1 MDIIK
6 AIHQTAAEDLSQLN
20 ELILDRL
27 AVKENLV
34 ELIGKHILESGGKR
48 IRPLLTIL
56 TSKMF
61 SYTGKDNLKL
71 AAAVE
76 FIHTATLLHD
86 DVVDESAM
94 RRGKPTAHTIWG
106 SKASILV
113 GDFLFSQSFQLMVD
127 TKSID
132 SMKSLAMASAIISQ
146 GEVSQLVKL
155 KEKRII
161 DENEYHE
168 IIMAKTA
175 ELFGASCESGARIA
189 NQLDDICIIARDF
202 GRSLGNIFQVI
213 DDLIDYLG
221 NTHDLGKNTG
231 DDFLE
236 GKVTLPLIFLYKNL
250 DKTNQLKIQEMI
262 KSDTRSLEK
271 FKEVRNL
278 MIQYNI
284 KQQIDN
290 YLGNLKNK
298 AFDLLAQIPIENIY
312 KNHLK
317 SLVEFTLNR
326 SY

>member
-6 AIHQTAAEDLSQLN
+6 TIQQTVAEDLLKLN
-20 ELILDRL
+20 ELIISRL
-27 AVKENLV
+27 TVKEDLV

-61 SYTGKDNLKL
+61 DYIGEDNLKL
-71 AAAVE
+71 AASVE

-86 DVVDESAM
+86 DVVDESTM
-94 RRGKPTAHTIWG
+94 RRAKPTAHVIWG

-113 GDFLFSQSFQLMVD
+113 GDFLFSQAFQLMVD

-132 SMKSLAMASAIISQ
+132 SMKSLARASAVISE

-155 KEKRII
+155 NEKRII
-161 DENEYHE
+161 DEKEYHE

-189 NQLDDICIIARDF
+189 NQSDDICIIARDF
-202 GRSLGNIFQVI
+202 GRSLGNIFQII
-213 DDLIDYLG
+213 DDLFDYLG
-221 NTHDLGKNTG
+221 NSQDLGKNTG
-231 DDFLE
+231 DDFFE
-236 GKVTLPLIFLYKNL
+236 GKVTLPLIFLYKHL
-250 DKTNQLKIQEMI
+250 DHHWQLKIQEMI
-262 KSDTRSLEK
+262 KSETRSQEQ
-271 FKEVRNL
+271 FKLVRDL
-278 MIQYNI
+278 MIQHGI
-284 KQQIDN
+284 KQQIINYALNIQDN
-290 YLGNLKNK
+290 TNNL
-298 AFDLLAQIPIENIY
+298 LEQIPVENIY
-312 KNHLK
+312 KDHLK